1 MSIERN
7 RGFTTMELMIVV
19 GVMGLLLAASWG
31 NIQSVLRQQRL
42 VGATNQMV
50 THLRLARE
58 KSVAE
63 GNNYVVTFRPAS
75 NDYQI
80 WDDEGSDTILGPAD
94 SRTAFPMPDQTIVQ
108 NPAFF
113 GSNRVIFRPDGT
125 WTFVNEAF
133 ARVIYSCSPEELIGE
148 NLYDLPA
155 VGTDDPAELDAFLAA
170 AKRKYDFEPEP
181 EQRAKAALFRLEA
194 R

>member
-80 WDDEGSDTILGPAD
+80 WDDEGSDTNLGPAD
-94 SRTAFPMPDQTIVQ
+94 SRTTFPMPDQTIVQ

-125 WTFVNEAF
+125 CNATGSVQ
-133 ARVIYSCSPEELIGE
+133 
-148 NLYDLPA
+148 
-155 VGTDDPAELDAFLAA
+155 VGNREVLRQINILAA
-170 AKRKYDFEPEP
+170 TGKVTVTSP
-181 EQRAKAALFRLEA
+181 
-194 R
+194 